1 MSLTAERFGYKQED
15 IVMLTDDSRD
25 AWAMPTKGNIERAMG
40 WLVSGAHKD
49 DSLFFH

>member
-1 MSLTAERFGYKQED
+1 MSLTTERFGYKQED

-25 AWAMPTKGNIERAMG
+25 ARAMPTKGNIERAMG